1 MSQSSSGLQRT
12 KLYCK
17 AAVWVSRS
25 DTNKITTILLL
36 LKNLPSTLKD
46 TVQSCVSQSSRGLMP
61 LRKQGRTALEDIG
74 DRATNAPCGTH
85 AYSRC
90 QREQELNVVAQPV
103 ISALGG
109 QPGPQ
114 SKTEAGRG
122 ECWGR
127 GEGEGCSVARVLT
140 GITQLYL
147 PFSELTDEIQLFH
160 DHLKGKELFVFKGF
174 LSARRENTKS
184 NTVRTNFLE

>member
-1 MSQSSSGLQRT
+1 MSS
-12 KLYCK
+12 
-17 AAVWVSRS
+17 S

-36 LKNLPSTLKD
+36 LKNLPNTLKD
-46 TVQSCVSQSSRGLMP
+46 TVQSRVNQSSRGLMP
-61 LRKQGRTALEDIG
+61 PEKGKLSRTALEDRG

-174 LSARRENTKS
+174 LSARRENTKY
-184 NTVRTNFLE
+184 NTVRPNFLE